1 MGASYS
7 GLYEEGEVEHI
18 NVPPLP
24 IPLVTKTESYFTVKG
39 NDPRWGKCCIQT
51 MLTRKKTKV
60 SRATGAFKAKPLQER
75 ALLVALKKVLMT
87 VFDDIRK

>member
-24 IPLVTKTESYFTVKG
+24 ILMVTKTRVLLVER
-39 NDPRWGKCCIQT
+39 NDPKCRKYCIPTVLTGKKRPKCQEQ
-51 MLTRKKTKV
+51 KP
-60 SRATGAFKAKPLQER
+60 ATGTCWHSDHKG
-75 ALLVALKKVLMT
+75 V
-87 VFDDIRK
+87 DDSF